1 MLNKEY
7 LFIYLFSKRQQV
19 YRGFLGRPIKQPM
32 NVPSPLLLWH
42 ALFSL
47 LSGKP
52 FALRAVVPLL

>member
-1 MLNKEY
+1 MLNKEKKY
-7 LFIYLFSKRQQV
+7 RYLFSKRQQAC
-19 YRGFLGRPIKQPM
+19 RGFLGRPIKQPT

-52 FALRAVVPLL
+52 